1 MRRLLCLLALA
12 VPLSVSLRADFTYS
26 GAEMEF
32 SGGTITAP
40 DYIIGADVALDI
52 DLEELGWVWDEE
64 TGTWIPPET
73 YADGSVWFT
82 YSEGE
87 GYLKMEGGHLIYVIG
102 SNDEEAPSEDTNST
116 SGSGTGTTASTSSST
131 YLPADNNPAD
141 HNVSDEEFDAY
152 CAAWQAGEDWPEHGG
167 LIPIDFLTRTA
178 WIYWEYGG
186 GYTADTNT
194 DPDNSGSY
202 QGVYAETTDWDSVW
216 DNLNF
221 TPIGGT
227 MVNWTA
233 ARVLCNFDVPDES
246 TAFAL
251 EVKLPDNW
259 FSLPEGSSILD
270 VLSLNE
276 ITTGTIN
283 AQQRTVRWGPYRTS
297 EIPTNIGTFLISM
310 NGDVLPETDDL
321 DGVASFDGTDT
332 ALTSYELVEPSLY
345 VYCNTD
351 EAAGRDP
358 ALHAGGA
365 LLEKA
370 LAGRGNR
377 PSEDFSPV
385 FKPFINGEGQ
395 LSMRCTLTRD
405 VIYPEMGFVIERK
418 TSLESTEWD
427 EVPVEWTLTEQD
439 GRKLVF
445 ETTFACLDSGQPEYH
460 RVRVTENADD
470 AASLP
475 RTFE

>member
-1 MRRLLCLLALA
+1 MRRLLLCLLALA

-32 SGGTITAP
+32 SGGTVTAS
-40 DYIIGADVALDI
+40 DYVLGPDVALNI

-87 GYLKMEGGHLIYVIG
+87 GYLKVEGGHLIFVIG
-102 SNDEEAPSEDTNST
+102 SNDEEAPSDDTNST
-116 SGSGTGTTASTSSST
+116 SSGA

-141 HNVSDEEFDAY
+141 HHVSDEEFDAY

-167 LIPIDFLTRTA
+167 LIPIDFVTRTA
-178 WIYWEYGG
+178 WIYWEYDGD
-186 GYTADTNT
+186 YTTNTNT
-194 DPDNSGSY
+194 DPNSSGSY

-216 DNLNF
+216 NNLNF
-221 TPIGGT
+221 TAIGGT
-227 MVNWTA
+227 IVDWTA
-233 ARVLCNFDVPDES
+233 TRVLCNFDLPEGA
-246 TAFAL
+246 TACAIEL
-251 EVKLPDNW
+251 
-259 FSLPEGSSILD
+259 SLPEGWVALPEGDGGLSVI
-270 VLSLNE
+270 SLNE
-276 ITTGTIN
+276 ITTGTVN
-283 AQQRTVRWGPYRTS
+283 AQQHTVRWGPYRTS

-321 DGVASFDGTDT
+321 DGIASFDGTDT

-385 FKPFINGEGQ
+385 FKPFINDEGQ

-418 TSLESTEWD
+418 TSLGSTEWD
-427 EVPVEWTLTEQD
+427 EVPVEWTLIEQD

-460 RVRVTENADD
+460 RVRVTENAEV
-470 AASLP
+470 AVSLP